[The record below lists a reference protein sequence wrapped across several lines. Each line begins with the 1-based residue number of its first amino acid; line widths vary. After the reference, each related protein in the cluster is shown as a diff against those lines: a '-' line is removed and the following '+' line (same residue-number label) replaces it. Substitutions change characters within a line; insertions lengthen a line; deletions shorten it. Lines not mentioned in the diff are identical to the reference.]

1 MSRMGVLGFGAVLL
15 WALWWVPV
23 ASVGA
28 SGLADAIERVKP
40 SVVGVGTFQP
50 TRSPRAQLLGT
61 GFAVGDGRHV
71 ITNDH
76 VIPHMLDSEN
86 REHLAI
92 FIPGRGESGE
102 MRQARRVAS
111 DPLRD
116 LTLLR
121 FEGRGLPAL
130 RMGDSDRLR
139 EGETVALTGFPIGAV
154 LGLVPATHTGIVS
167 AITPIAMPVRST
179 QNLDPAVIRR
189 LRDPYTVFQLDATA
203 YPGNSGSPL
212 YRPETGEVIGVL
224 NMVFVKE
231 GRERALD
238 RPSGISYAI
247 PGNYVRDLLREAGV
261 SR

>member
-1 MSRMGVLGFGAVLL
+1 
-15 WALWWVPV
+15 
-23 ASVGA
+23 
-28 SGLADAIERVKP
+28 
-40 SVVGVGTFQP
+40 
-50 TRSPRAQLLGT
+50 
-61 GFAVGDGRHV
+61 
-71 ITNDH
+71 
-76 VIPHMLDSEN
+76 
-86 REHLAI
+86 
-92 FIPGRGESGE
+92 

-130 RMGDSDRLR
+130 RVGDSDRLR

-179 QNLDPAVIRR
+179 QNLDPAMIRR

-212 YRPETGEVIGVL
+212 YRPQTGEVIGVL

-247 PGNYVRDLLREAGV
+247 PGNYVRELLREAGL
-261 SR
+261 